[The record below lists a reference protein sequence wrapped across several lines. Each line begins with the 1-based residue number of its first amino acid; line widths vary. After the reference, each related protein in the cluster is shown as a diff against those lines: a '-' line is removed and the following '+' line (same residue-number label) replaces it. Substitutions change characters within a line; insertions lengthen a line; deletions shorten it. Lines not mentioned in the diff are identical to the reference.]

1 MDYTKID
8 EQNIKETKSVETSYN
23 INTLKREIELLDA
36 NIVRA
41 DKRKAELVAKKAEYE
56 ALVTEA
62 TKLGVVE
69 KAKDVEQSIDSK

>member
-36 NIVRA
+36 DIVRA
-41 DKRKAELVAKKAEYE
+41 DKRKAELVSKKAEYE
-56 ALVTEA
+56 ALVIEA

-69 KAKDVEQSIDSK
+69 EELAKEVDRL